1 MSSIGFDVRRKQ
13 NCPKTKWNLEHHRS
27 GEGVANRSI
36 LRINWVRLIG
46 IQDVILGTKG
56 SQAHYLILMLTP
68 MGRSSFTIH
77 RHMTIGFLQQ
87 KKLLI

>member
-13 NCPKTKWNLEHHRS
+13 NCQKEFFFFEHHRS
-27 GEGVANRSI
+27 GEGVANTYI
-36 LRINWVRLIG
+36 PRINWVRLIG

-56 SQAHYLILMLTP
+56 SQAHRLILMLTP